1 MLFTPDYAVQYF
13 TVAAIM
19 PLMVY
24 FCMGIGKNFLSS
36 LVFVQSDFELAIL
49 LTVLFGALTNTF
61 CATNVSRDGKSFY
74 VEKTLPL
81 SINEIMGAKIALSFA
96 VAVLSVGI
104 AATVLLAK
112 KYVSAGEG
120 VFVFF
125 VGAMMALSQILYATR
140 KELNSPQFSLEEDNV
155 VRESNNN
162 VSIIVVLGLVSAM
175 LLGGIPLF
183 VNVLSNVRGKDMRW
197 FTYVFV
203 SVCAAAEFVG
213 SLLYYLIGIKARF
226 DRVTEGD

>member
-1 MLFTPDYAVQYF
+1 
-13 TVAAIM
+13 
-19 PLMVY
+19 
-24 FCMGIGKNFLSS
+24 
-36 LVFVQSDFELAIL
+36 
-49 LTVLFGALTNTF
+49 
-61 CATNVSRDGKSFY
+61 
-74 VEKTLPL
+74 
-81 SINEIMGAKIALSFA
+81 
-96 VAVLSVGI
+96 
-104 AATVLLAK
+104 
-112 KYVSAGEG
+112 
-120 VFVFF
+120 
-125 VGAMMALSQILYATR
+125 MMALSQILYATR
-140 KELNSPQFSLEEDNV
+140 KDLNSPQFSLEEDNV